1 LCAVDVFVAR
11 QPIFDR
17 EQRVFGYELLFR
29 SCLTNAY
36 DGTEAT
42 RATSQVISTSF
53 FSLGLGKIL
62 GGKRAFI
69 NFNRDLLV
77 GECVSILPSEV
88 AVVEILETVEPD
100 EQVLGACK
108 RLKERGYLLVLDDF
122 VFQER
127 LAPLTE
133 LADIIKVDVLVTP
146 EAEQRRLVRRYG
158 ARGIKLLAE
167 KVETPEQFRQAYQ
180 MGYSYF
186 QGYFFA
192 HPVII
197 AGREIPAFKVHYLQI
212 LKEISLPELDYQRLE
227 SLIKQE
233 VSLSYKLLRYINSAA
248 FGWRGHIESIKQALV
263 LLGESESRKF
273 VSLVALPFLAQD
285 KPEELVV
292 TAVIR
297 ARFCESIA
305 PRVGLTRRKADLF
318 FLGMFSLLGTIMDR
332 PLKEMLSE
340 VCLAEDVQ
348 EALLEKNCG
357 RKPLGW
363 ILKLVR
369 CYEAAEWGALSE
381 AAGRLKLPAEVITDL
396 YLDSVQWADSVFR

>member
-1 LCAVDVFVAR
+1 MDVFVAR

-17 EQRVFGYELLFR
+17 QQRVFGYELLFR

-36 DGTEAT
+36 DGTEGT
-42 RATSQVISTSF
+42 QATSQVITTSF
-53 FSLGLGKIL
+53 FSLDMGKIL

-77 GECVSILPSEV
+77 GECVSVLPSEI
-88 AVVEILETVEPD
+88 AVVEVLESVEAD
-100 EQVLGACK
+100 EQVMAACK
-108 RLKERGYLLVLDDF
+108 HLKERGYLLALDDF
-122 VFQER
+122 VCEER
-127 LAPLTE
+127 LAPLAE
-133 LADIIKVDVLVTP
+133 VADIIKVDFLATP
-146 EAEQRRLVRRYG
+146 EAERRRLVRRYSG
-158 ARGIKLLAE
+158 RGIKLLAE

-192 HPVII
+192 RPVII
-197 AGREIPAFKVHYLQI
+197 SGRDIPAFKLHYLQI
-212 LKEISLPELDYQRLE
+212 LKEINLPELDYPRLE
-227 SLIKQE
+227 NMIKQE

-248 FGWRGHIESIKQALV
+248 FGWRGPIESIRQALV

-305 PRVGLTRRKADLF
+305 PRVGLSNRKADLF
-318 FLGMFSLLGTIMDR
+318 FLGMFSLLDVIMDR
-332 PLKEMLSE
+332 PLEE
-340 VCLAEDVQ
+340 VLAEVGLAPDVR
-348 EALLEKNCG
+348 EALLEKSCG
-357 RKPLGW
+357 RNPLGW
-363 ILKLVR
+363 ILELVR
-369 CYEAAEWGALSE
+369 CYEAAEWDRLAQ
-381 AAGRLKLPAEVITDL
+381 AARHLRLPAEVIPDL
-396 YLDSVQWADSVFR
+396 YLDSVHWADSVFR

>member
-1 LCAVDVFVAR
+1 MDVFVAR

-17 EQRVFGYELLFR
+17 QQRVFGYELLFR

-36 DGTEAT
+36 DGTEGT
-42 RATSQVISTSF
+42 QATSQVITTSF
-53 FSLGLGKIL
+53 FSLDMGKIL

-77 GECVSILPSEV
+77 GECVSVLPSEI
-88 AVVEILETVEPD
+88 AVVEVLESVEAD
-100 EQVLGACK
+100 EQVMAACK
-108 RLKERGYLLVLDDF
+108 HLKERGYLLALDDF
-122 VFQER
+122 VCEER
-127 LAPLTE
+127 LAPLAE
-133 LADIIKVDVLVTP
+133 VADIIKVDFLATP
-146 EAEQRRLVRRYG
+146 EAERRRLVRRYSG
-158 ARGIKLLAE
+158 RGIKLLAE

-192 HPVII
+192 RPVII
-197 AGREIPAFKVHYLQI
+197 SGRDIPAFKLHYLQI
-212 LKEISLPELDYQRLE
+212 LKEINLPELDYQRLE
-227 SLIKQE
+227 NMIKQE

-248 FGWRGHIESIKQALV
+248 FGWRGPIESIRQALV

-305 PRVGLTRRKADLF
+305 PRVGLSNRKADLF
-318 FLGMFSLLGTIMDR
+318 FLGMFSLLDVIMDR
-332 PLKEMLSE
+332 PLEE
-340 VCLAEDVQ
+340 VLAEVGLAPDVR
-348 EALLEKNCG
+348 EALLEKSCG
-357 RKPLGW
+357 RNPLGW
-363 ILKLVR
+363 ILELVR
-369 CYEAAEWGALSE
+369 CYEAAEWDRLAQ
-381 AAGRLKLPAEVITDL
+381 AARHLRLPAEVIPDL
-396 YLDSVQWADSVFR
+396 YLDSVHWADSVFR

>member
-1 LCAVDVFVAR
+1 VDVFVAR

-17 EQRVFGYELLFR
+17 QQRVFGYELLFR

-36 DGTEAT
+36 DGTEGT
-42 RATSQVISTSF
+42 QATSQVITTSF
-53 FSLGLGKIL
+53 FSLDMGKIL

-77 GECVSILPSEV
+77 GECVSVLPSEI
-88 AVVEILETVEPD
+88 AVVEVLESVEAD
-100 EQVLGACK
+100 EQVMAACK
-108 RLKERGYLLVLDDF
+108 HLKERGYLLALDDF
-122 VFQER
+122 VCEER
-127 LAPLTE
+127 LAPLAE
-133 LADIIKVDVLVTP
+133 VADIIKVDFLATP
-146 EAEQRRLVRRYG
+146 EAERRRLVRRYSG
-158 ARGIKLLAE
+158 RGIKLLAE

-192 HPVII
+192 RPVII
-197 AGREIPAFKVHYLQI
+197 SGRDIPAFKLHYLQI
-212 LKEISLPELDYQRLE
+212 LKEINLPELDYPRLE
-227 SLIKQE
+227 NMIKQE

-248 FGWRGHIESIKQALV
+248 FGWRGPIESIRQALV

-305 PRVGLTRRKADLF
+305 PRVGLSNRKADLF
-318 FLGMFSLLGTIMDR
+318 FLGMFSLLDVIMDR
-332 PLKEMLSE
+332 PLEE
-340 VCLAEDVQ
+340 VLAEVGLAPDVR
-348 EALLEKNCG
+348 EALLEKSCG
-357 RKPLGW
+357 RNPLGW
-363 ILKLVR
+363 ILELVR
-369 CYEAAEWGALSE
+369 CYEAAEWDRLAQ
-381 AAGRLKLPAEVITDL
+381 AARHLRLPAEVIPDL
-396 YLDSVQWADSVFR
+396 YLDSVHWADSVFR